1 MNIGTKYIDNYQT
14 KYCETKDC
22 DCLVYTQKFVKKE
35 TFVIKKK
42 HLGIYK
48 KFMMNEM
55 KIRMENYTIC
65 NYFMHICLLKNDII
79 DE

>member
-22 DCLVYTQKFVKKE
+22 DCLVYIEIRKKGN
-35 TFVIKKK
+35 VCYKKK
-42 HLGIYK
+42 HLGNYK
-48 KFMMNEM
+48 KF
-55 KIRMENYTIC
+55 Y
-65 NYFMHICLLKNDII
+65 